1 MKRQHSFLVCATLVA
16 ALLSCTENKQSARA
30 NRFVRAEGKGLVTPE
45 GNPLKLRGINLG
57 NWLLP
62 EGYMFKLEV
71 TTAHWQIQQVIKE
84 LVGPADARAFWKQ
97 YYQTY
102 ITREDIRFIKQ
113 TGCNSLRVPFNYK
126 LLTPEDYPEIWL
138 EHGFALLDSVIAWSK
153 QEGLYVILDMHA
165 APGGQT
171 GTNIDDSAG
180 HPWLFES
187 AESQERTIAI
197 WRKLA
202 ERYRDEPTVIAYE
215 LLNEPIPHFEGYEK
229 FNPLLE
235 PLYQRMVAA
244 IREVDAHHVI
254 ILGGAQWNTNFRV
267 FGPPFAENLVYAFHK
282 YWMEPVQE
290 QIQEYVDFRERH
302 QVPIYMSESGE
313 NTDAWIAAYRTLLE
327 QNDIGWC
334 FWPYKKMAATSCMR
348 TFAPPPYWDEIIAF
362 AKIHHVDPADIKKY
376 RPPLEHSRAALA
388 GFLENIRF
396 HNTSV
401 NDGYIAALDLQTS
414 SAAP

>member
-1 MKRQHSFLVCATLVA
+1 MCAVLA
-16 ALLSCTENKQSARA
+16 FAFDACTESEQPTDAS
-30 NRFVRAEGKGLVTPE
+30 RFVRAEGKHLVTPE
-45 GNPLKLRGINLG
+45 GDPLKLRGINLG

-71 TTAHWQIQQVIKE
+71 TTAHWQMQQVIKE
-84 LVGPADARAFWKQ
+84 LVGPAEARAFWRQ

-102 ITREDIRFIKQ
+102 ITHEDIRFIKQ

-187 AESQERTIAI
+187 AESQERAIAI

-235 PLYQRMVAA
+235 PLYKRMVAA
-244 IREVDAHHVI
+244 IREVDPHHVI
-254 ILGGAQWNTNFRV
+254 ILGGAQWNTNFSV

-290 QIQEYVDFRERH
+290 QIQEYVDFRERY
-302 QVPIYMSESGE
+302 QVPVYMSESGE
-313 NTDAWIAAYRTLLE
+313 NTDAWIAAYRGLLE

-348 TFAPPPYWDEIIAF
+348 TFSPPPYWDEIIAF
-362 AKIHHVDPADIKKY
+362 AKIHHVDPADLKKV

-388 GFLENIRF
+388 SLLENIRF

-401 NDGYIAALDLQTS
+401 NNGYIAALGLQAS
-414 SAAP
+414 IAAP

>member
-1 MKRQHSFLVCATLVA
+1 MCAVLA
-16 ALLSCTENKQSARA
+16 FAFDACTESGQPTDAG
-30 NRFVRAEGKGLVTPE
+30 RFVRAQGKRLVTPE
-45 GNPLKLRGINLG
+45 GDPLKLRGINLG

-84 LVGPADARAFWKQ
+84 LVGPADARAFWRQ

-138 EHGFALLDSVIAWSK
+138 ESGFALLDSVIAWSK

-187 AESQERTIAI
+187 AESQERAIAI

-244 IREVDAHHVI
+244 IREVDPHHVI
-254 ILGGAQWNTNFRV
+254 ILGGAQWNTNFSV

-290 QIQEYVDFRERH
+290 QIQEYVDFRERY
-302 QVPIYMSESGE
+302 QVPVYMSESGE
-313 NTDAWIAAYRTLLE
+313 NTDAWIAAYRGLLE

-362 AKIHHVDPADIKKY
+362 AKIHHADPADIKKV

-388 GFLENIRF
+388 GLLENIRF
-396 HNTSV
+396 HKTSV
-401 NDGYIAALDLQTS
+401 NDGYITALGLQTS
-414 SAAP
+414 FAAP

>member
-1 MKRQHSFLVCATLVA
+1 MCTVLAFAFDA
-16 ALLSCTENKQSARA
+16 CTESEQPTDAS
-30 NRFVRAEGKGLVTPE
+30 RFVRAEGKQLVTPE
-45 GNPLKLRGINLG
+45 GDPLKLRGINLG

-71 TTAHWQIQQVIKE
+71 ATAHWQIQQVIKE
-84 LVGPADARAFWKQ
+84 LVGPAEAWAFWRQ

-187 AESQERTIAI
+187 AESQERALAI

-235 PLYQRMVAA
+235 PLYKRMVAA
-244 IREVDAHHVI
+244 IREVDPHHLI
-254 ILGGAQWNTNFRV
+254 ILGGAQWNTNFSV

-290 QIQEYVDFRERH
+290 QIQEYVDFREQY

-313 NTDAWIAAYRTLLE
+313 NTDAWIAAYRELLE
-327 QNDIGWC
+327 QNYIGWC

-348 TFAPPPYWDEIIAF
+348 TFSPPPYWDEIIAF
-362 AKIHHVDPADIKKY
+362 AKIHHVDPADLKKV

-388 GFLENIRF
+388 SLLENIRF

-401 NDGYIAALDLQTS
+401 NNGYIAALGLQAS
-414 SAAP
+414 IAAP